1 MEFDNNRPIYL
12 QIADAFCDRVL
23 SGEIKADDRIPSVR
37 EYGAS
42 IGVNPNTVARS
53 YERLTSLGVIY
64 QQRGIGFFVADDA
77 RNIILKDA
85 RERFFSEELPKLAEK
100 AKKKTTTSSR
110 KKTSAVEKTINSA
123 ANTIGRELGKK
134 LIRGILGNLK

>member
-23 SGEIKADDRIPSVR
+23 SGEIKAEDRIPSVR

-64 QQRGIGFFVADDA
+64 QQRGIGFFVSNDA
-77 RNIILKDA
+77 KDIILKDA
-85 RERFFSEELPKLAEK
+85 RERFFSEELPKFAER
-100 AKKKTTTSSR
+100 AKLLGITPKELC
-110 KKTSAVEKTINSA
+110 EKIS
-123 ANTIGRELGKK
+123 
-134 LIRGILGNLK
+134 